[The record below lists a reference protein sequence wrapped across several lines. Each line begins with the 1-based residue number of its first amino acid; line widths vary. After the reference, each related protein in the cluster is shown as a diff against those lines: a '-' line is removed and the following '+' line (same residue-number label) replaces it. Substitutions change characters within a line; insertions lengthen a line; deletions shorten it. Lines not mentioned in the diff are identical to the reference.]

1 MMLSDLVTD
10 SLVDGAESN
19 RLCSKPSIGAL
30 SPCTYA
36 VLIAPSLRWRNRV
49 EMLMQPPLCVTLI
62 TDSRPPPWR
71 CPSHIP
77 SVIGLWFTAHRGS
90 PARFGR
96 HHVRYTHTNSTSD
109 RICRLRNLSYR
120 RCIRNP
126 TAHLL
131 SFSKGHRMQSASNTQ
146 RGWWRIA
153 RHPLFLWRGRGLNP
167 DTLPSHALVPVLPS
181 LVHLSVRLAS
191 GETEFDRIGSVL
203 NRVSLRSPFHAH
215 PSKQVLGGGQ
225 CFSMSIYSGSS
236 WRGGAVPTISPFT
249 LLMNNKFFT

>member
-1 MMLSDLVTD
+1 MVLIGFGYRF

-30 SPCTYA
+30 RSCTYA

-49 EMLMQPPLCVTLI
+49 EMLMQPPLCVTLL

-90 PARFGR
+90 PTRFGR

-131 SFSKGHRMQSASNTQ
+131 SCSNAP
-146 RGWWRIA
+146 RGIVCKV
-153 RHPLFLWRGRGLNP
+153 LLTLRGDG
-167 DTLPSHALVPVLPS
+167 
-181 LVHLSVRLAS
+181 
-191 GETEFDRIGSVL
+191 GEL
-203 NRVSLRSPFHAH
+203 
-215 PSKQVLGGGQ
+215 LG
-225 CFSMSIYSGSS
+225 IRYSCGE
-236 WRGGAVPTISPFT
+236 GEG
-249 LLMNNKFFT
+249 